1 MLTARIIVT
10 PLLVKVFSPFSM
22 RDVMRSIPGARWSPN
37 GKFWSIDRAWLNMT
51 ADSLRAS
58 GCTVFVTDTDGNPW
72 TGSAPGPHGHR
83 ATPASDW
90 ISAAFAACPQDK
102 VAKLKRALLT
112 VFHPDVGGDVA
123 VTRQIVMAAEK
134 RELSV

>member
-58 GCTVFVTDTDGNPW
+58 GCTVFVTDTDGKFIDL
-72 TGSAPGPHGHR
+72 GVR
-83 ATPASDW
+83 AG
-90 ISAAFAACPQDK
+90 
-102 VAKLKRALLT
+102 V
-112 VFHPDVGGDVA
+112 VEA
-123 VTRQIVMAAEK
+123 V
-134 RELSV
+134 